1 VAPVKKAALPDDSR
15 ARTIARTILTVGLV
29 VLSIYV
35 AHDFLAPIGWAI
47 VIAVTTWPLYVRFAG
62 LFGRRRESV
71 VAPLVFTLLVGA
83 LLLLPVGLAIRRAA
97 QEIQA
102 IEQSITQYRETGVPV
117 PEWLPQVP
125 AVGERATQ
133 WWQANL
139 SDPKKAAEWL
149 GAQDSKDNAAAG
161 RALGA
166 QVLHRA
172 FLFIVSL
179 IALFELLR
187 HGAWAANRFL
197 ETADRLLGE
206 PGERLASKM
215 VEAIRGTVFGTVVV
229 AVIEGTLIG
238 MAYLAAG
245 VSNPWLLAILTT
257 AFAML
262 PLGAWLVFSAASL
275 LLMAQGGSGLAA
287 ASVFGFGAAV
297 MILGDTFLWPAL
309 VGNAARLPFL
319 LALIGIFGGVQVF
332 GLLGLFAGP
341 VILAALLI
349 VWREWLMRKQP

>member
-1 VAPVKKAALPDDSR
+1 MAPVKKAALPDDSR
-15 ARTIARTILTVGLV
+15 ARTIARTILTIGLV

-83 LLLLPVGLAIRRAA
+83 LLLLPVGLAVRRAA

-149 GAQDSKDNAAAG
+149 GTQDSKDNAAAG

-172 FLFIVSL
+172 FFLYCVAHCSFWTSPAWRLGRKSL
-179 IALFELLR
+179 S
-187 HGAWAANRFL
+187 GNR
-197 ETADRLLGE
+197 R
-206 PGERLASKM
+206 S
-215 VEAIRGTVFGTVVV
+215 
-229 AVIEGTLIG
+229 
-238 MAYLAAG
+238 
-245 VSNPWLLAILTT
+245 
-257 AFAML
+257 
-262 PLGAWLVFSAASL
+262 
-275 LLMAQGGSGLAA
+275 
-287 ASVFGFGAAV
+287 
-297 MILGDTFLWPAL
+297 L
-309 VGNAARLPFL
+309 VGRARRAACEQDGRSHPRN
-319 LALIGIFGGVQVF
+319 GIRYGGCS
-332 GLLGLFAGP
+332 
-341 VILAALLI
+341 
-349 VWREWLMRKQP
+349 RH